1 VFQQRIVN
9 GFTMANHNLMLVNG
23 EKKKTLHNQTINFTF
38 TPILGSSPRTQTAYL
53 NGKIKVSSTIYAEI
67 TNSSGNY
74 KYNIKNPKATLTID
88 DWQTIK
94 NELLELKYDY
104 RILCLGTSGA
114 LTPTDLEPLK
124 NGDTVVIFNMPLSGS
139 ANGSLTAT
147 LDFTF

>member
-1 VFQQRIVN
+1 
-9 GFTMANHNLMLVNG
+9 MANHNLMLING

-53 NGKIKVSSTIYAEI
+53 NGKIKVSSTLYAEI
-67 TNSSGNY
+67 TNGSDNY
-74 KYNIKNPKATLTID
+74 KYDFKNIKVTLTID

-94 NELLELKYDY
+94 NELLELIYYY
-104 RILCLGTSGA
+104 RILGLSIINV

-124 NGDTVVIFNMPLSGS
+124 NGDTAVIFNNPFISGS
-139 ANGSLTAT
+139 ADGSLTAT